1 MSVHPVL
8 INFTTLWKQ
17 AMTTFQPV
25 TKLRNALM
33 FSMLA
38 FFSIGAVNFA
48 HAGIAGQGSWISKQK
63 SIDGAWQ
70 IEKRNGQTVIRFSD
84 GFQTNRGPDL
94 KLFLSKRDISNV
106 NGSNAADG
114 VFLSK
119 LKNNK
124 GYQEYVLPAN
134 IDINDYASLLIH
146 CEQFSVLWGG
156 ANINS

>member
-1 MSVHPVL
+1 
-8 INFTTLWKQ
+8 
-17 AMTTFQPV
+17 MTTFQPV

-33 FSMLA
+33 FAMIA

-63 SIDGAWQ
+63 TIDGAWQ
-70 IEKRNGQTVIRFSD
+70 IENRNGQTVIRFSD